1 MKSPILYWQ
10 AYFTRDK
17 DSVWTAY
24 VPNRAQY
31 PPGRS
36 IRTGGTPLPDHIR
49 TGMRSR
55 RGHIPPTRSIRTGRT
70 PSRDLIVGLHVPVE
84 HSQDHIRT
92 GMSSTPVPYTSHSA
106 FRQGV
111 HPLDQSQET
120 KRTLR
125 GLVRAQPVGFA
136 PGPPPGSIAPWTPTY
151 YGRIRSLRVALL
163 LAFGRIRSLRLA
175 QPLVA
180 RRSEL

>member
-1 MKSPILYWQ
+1 M
-10 AYFTRDK
+10 DK
-17 DSVWTAY
+17 ARLVLPGLFHPGSTSHLDQSSAPTNLPPDKEPVWTAY
-24 VPNRAQY
+24 VPNRAIY

-36 IRTGGTPLPDHIR
+36 IRTGRNIFLAIYVLT
-49 TGMRSR
+49 
-55 RGHIPPTRSIRTGRT
+55 RGQDRGVIERCIGRT
-70 PSRDLIVGLHVPVE
+70 PPRRFRCRTPPRRSR
-84 HSQDHIRT
+84 
-92 GMSSTPVPYTSHSA
+92 
-106 FRQGV
+106 
-111 HPLDQSQET
+111 
-120 KRTLR
+120 
-125 GLVRAQPVGFA
+125 RAQPVGFA